1 MSGDLI
7 AGGVGVHKFVTMSIG
22 LHALYSRIFNQV
34 DRYRYITSA
43 MHNLISQNLYKVVI
57 QKRTLPTTP
66 CDQTNAC
73 RTCDDD
79 DDDDDVLIS
88 VLSRTALDLEK
99 GDFIGMELILG
110 SYFWKQ
116 N

>member
-1 MSGDLI
+1 M
-7 AGGVGVHKFVTMSIG
+7 
-22 LHALYSRIFNQV
+22 
-34 DRYRYITSA
+34 
-43 MHNLISQNLYKVVI
+43 VI
-57 QKRTLPTTP
+57 QKRTLPPTP
-66 CDQTNAC
+66 CDQTNTC
-73 RTCDDD
+73 RTCDDDDD

-110 SYFWKQ
+110 SYFWKE

>member
-79 DDDDDVLIS
+79 DDDDDVLAAFFAAGDCFS
-88 VLSRTALDLEK
+88 NVLSWRHAT
-99 GDFIGMELILG
+99 
-110 SYFWKQ
+110 SQ
-116 N
+116 